1 MRGRRFV
8 CRQVP
13 LMLMDVLYLW
23 DYSAG
28 QESEPVTTIAG
39 EALDT
44 IVRKC
49 TCTRKKTR
57 DPVWSRAD
65 QDAFLFYPSLHADE
79 TLSITLFDEDR
90 LGPPEEIGTWST
102 SLRHL
107 MRDNS
112 DTALPRMVPLNG
124 TAGAQAAAAQ
134 GGAGAGKPASSSSS
148 GLELHCP
155 LINGA
160 TGKPA
165 GVVHIEVG
173 FLGNWSPTQ

>member
-1 MRGRRFV
+1 
-8 CRQVP
+8 
-13 LMLMDVLYLW
+13 MDILRLW
-23 DYSAG
+23 DSAG

-39 EALDT
+39 DALDT

-49 TCTRKKTR
+49 TCTRKNTL

-65 QDAFLFYPSLHADE
+65 QEAFLFYPSLHADE
-79 TLSITLFDEDR
+79 TLSITLLDEDR

-107 MRDNS
+107 LRDSPPS
-112 DTALPRMVPLNG
+112 DTALPRMAPVNG
-124 TAGAQAAAAQ
+124 AAGAKAAAAQ
-134 GGAGAGKPASSSSS
+134 GGAAAGKPAPSSSS

-155 LINGA
+155 LVNSA
-160 TGKPA
+160 TGKAA